1 MERSMKVL
9 ILDDDQERAEEWQ
22 LKIGSITPNNV
33 EVIVYDNEGVNEV
46 ISELHQK
53 RYQARKGNYQ
63 TVATLD
69 DVDLLIVDYDLLGLD
84 TEAGSAWST
93 GAEVA
98 YAARLMSRVGP
109 IVVVNQYGT
118 NSFDL
123 TMRRTAPSYADLD
136 LGSKHI
142 TSPDLWRDSN
152 FEGFRPWHWP
162 NLYKESVRF
171 NELSQFVQEQL
182 DSSVIKTIGLELSD
196 FDSPKYIS
204 PELLARLGLSR
215 DGEMT
220 FRQLLLGFEKENGR
234 RQPNPISVFNIL
246 EKDAELVQNMPDDV
260 LSRLGAA
267 VLSHWIERL
276 ILPNQELIA
285 DAPHLA
291 FQYPWVVRHYENP
304 EAWSE
309 LASLGQATGLIEEI
323 EGYRVHPTC
332 LASRPVYWSESVKR
346 EIKLP
351 LDFSM
356 QNVPNV
362 AFCEDASI
370 FKEKSSCKAFPSD
383 LQSFDRERWVID
395 DLVSGG
401 EKVNYEPQAYL
412 LM

>member
-1 MERSMKVL
+1 MKVL
-9 ILDDDQERAEEWQ
+9 ILDDDQSRAQDWQ
-22 LKIGSITPNNV
+22 SEMAGFLEAGVNIT
-33 EVIVYDNEGVNEV
+33 VYDTAQVRDV
-46 ISELHQK
+46 ISELHK
-53 RYQARKGNYQ
+53 TRLRAREGDYQ
-63 TVATLD
+63 TVAELD
-69 DVDLLIVDYDLLGLD
+69 NVDLLIVDYDLLGLD
-84 TEAGSAWST
+84 SDNQSAWST

-123 TMRRTAPSYADLD
+123 TMRRASPSYADLD

-142 TSPDLWRDSN
+142 TSPGLWKDSN

-162 NLYKESVRF
+162 NLNKESLRF
-171 NELSQFVQEQL
+171 NELSQFVQENL
-182 DSSVIKTIGLELSD
+182 DSSVIRTIGLELSD
-196 FDSPKYIS
+196 FDSPQYIS

-220 FRQLLLGFEKENGR
+220 FRELLLGFEKENGR

-291 FQYPWVVRHYENP
+291 YQYPWVVRHYDNP
-304 EAWSE
+304 EAWAQ
-309 LASLGQATGLIEEI
+309 LASLDQAKGLIDEI
-323 EGYRVHPTC
+323 EKYRVQPTC
-332 LASRPVYWSESVKR
+332 LASRPVYWSEKIKR

-356 QNVPNV
+356 QNIPDI

-370 FKEKSSCKAFPSD
+370 FKEKSSCTAFPSD

-401 EKVNYEPQAYL
+401 ETVNYEPQAYL